1 MTRYVISWFFK
12 DARILD
18 IHSHEIY
25 ITCKTEYPHFHR
37 SKSSF
42 YLNLHLIKILFI
54 EGKIKSDGGFTE
66 IQKNS

>member
-18 IHSHEIY
+18 IHSHEIH

-42 YLNLHLIKILFI
+42 YLNLHLTKILFI
-54 EGKIKSDGGFTE
+54 GGKIKSDGGFTE